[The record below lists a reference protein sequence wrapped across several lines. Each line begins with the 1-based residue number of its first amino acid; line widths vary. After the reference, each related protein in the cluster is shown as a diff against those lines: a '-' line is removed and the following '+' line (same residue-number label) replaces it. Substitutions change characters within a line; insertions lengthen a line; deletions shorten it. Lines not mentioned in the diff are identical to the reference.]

1 MKVVALAGGVGGAK
15 LVDGLA
21 SALPPDDLTVVI
33 NTGDDFD
40 HLGLRICPDIDTV
53 VYTLAGLADPKR
65 GWGRA
70 DESWNFLTELERLGG
85 PTWFRLGDR
94 DLALHVER
102 TRRLMAGETLSEVT
116 EHIRQALGV
125 QARVLPMSDDRV
137 ATVVQTENETLPF
150 QEYFVARRCEPVVRG
165 FTFQGAQQAKP
176 APGVLQALDDA
187 EMIVFCPSNPW
198 VSLDPILAIPG
209 LREVVR
215 SKRAIG
221 ISPIIGRR
229 AVKGPAAKISAEL
242 GVEPS
247 ALGVAQHFQDLL
259 LGWMIDEQDAD
270 LTPQIAALGI
280 RVHTT
285 SILMVDRDD
294 RLRLAEELLQ
304 FGRELCRSNRCGG
317 PNRVFP
323 RSSTA
328 SRGRN

>member
-1 MKVVALAGGVGGAK
+1 LAMKVVALAGGVGGAK
-15 LVDGLA
+15 LVDGLSA
-21 SALPPDDLTVVI
+21 ALPPDDLTVVI

-40 HLGLRICPDIDTV
+40 HMGLRICPDIDTV

-165 FTFQGAQQAKP
+165 FTFQGAPQAKP

-304 FGRELCRSNRCGG
+304 FGRELIEMEA
-317 PNRVFP
+317 
-323 RSSTA
+323 TT
-328 SRGRN
+328 

>member
-304 FGRELCRSNRCGG
+304 FGRELIEMEA
-317 PNRVFP
+317 
-323 RSSTA
+323 TT
-328 SRGRN
+328 

>member
-15 LVDGLA
+15 LVDGLSA
-21 SALPPDDLTVVI
+21 ALPPDDLTVVI

-53 VYTLAGLADPKR
+53 VYTLAGLADPRR

-70 DESWNFLTELERLGG
+70 DESWHFLTELERLGG

-102 TRRLMAGETLSEVT
+102 TRRLRAGETLSEVT
-116 EHIRQALGV
+116 EHICQALGV
-125 QARVLPMSDDRV
+125 QASVLPMSDDRV
-137 ATVVQTENETLPF
+137 ATMVLTENETLPF
-150 QEYFVARRCEPVVRG
+150 QEYFVARRCEPAVRG
-165 FTFQGAQQAKP
+165 FEFQGAQQAKP

-209 LREVVR
+209 MREAVR

-221 ISPIIGRR
+221 ISPILGRR

-247 ALGVAQHFQDLL
+247 ALGVAQHFQELL

-270 LTPQIAALGI
+270 LTPQIAALGMGV
-280 RVHTT
+280 RPTG
-285 SILMVDRDD
+285 ILMVDRDD
-294 RLRLAEELLQ
+294 RRRLAEELLQ
-304 FGRELCRSNRCGG
+304 FGRELIEMEM
-317 PNRVFP
+317 
-323 RSSTA
+323 TT
-328 SRGRN
+328 

>member
-15 LVDGLA
+15 LVDGLSA
-21 SALPPDDLTVVI
+21 ALPPDDLTVVI

-40 HLGLRICPDIDTV
+40 HMGLRICPDIDTV

-70 DESWNFLTELERLGG
+70 DESWHFLAELERLGG

-102 TRRLMAGETLSEVT
+102 TRRLRAGETLSEVT

-176 APGVLQALDDA
+176 APGVLQALHDA

-209 LREVVR
+209 LREAVR
-215 SKRAIG
+215 SKRAVG

-247 ALGVAQHFQDLL
+247 ALGVAQHFKDLL

-294 RLRLAEELLQ
+294 RLRLAKELLQ
-304 FGRELCRSNRCGG
+304 FGRELIEMEA
-317 PNRVFP
+317 
-323 RSSTA
+323 TT
-328 SRGRN
+328 

>member
-221 ISPIIGRR
+221 ITPMLGRR

-247 ALGVAQHFQDLL
+247 ALGVAQHFNDLL

-304 FGRELCRSNRCGG
+304 FGRELIEMEA
-317 PNRVFP
+317 
-323 RSSTA
+323 TT
-328 SRGRN
+328 

>member
-165 FTFQGAQQAKP
+165 FTFQGAPQAKP

-209 LREVVR
+209 LREAVR

-221 ISPIIGRR
+221 ISPILGRR

-247 ALGVAQHFQDLL
+247 ALGVAQHFNDLL

-304 FGRELCRSNRCGG
+304 FGRELIEMEA
-317 PNRVFP
+317 
-323 RSSTA
+323 TT
-328 SRGRN
+328 

>member
-15 LVDGLA
+15 LVDGLSA
-21 SALPPDDLTVVI
+21 ALPPDDLTVVI

-40 HLGLRICPDIDTV
+40 HMGLRICPDIDTV

-70 DESWNFLTELERLGG
+70 DESWHFLAELERLGG

-102 TRRLMAGETLSEVT
+102 TRRLGAGETLSEVT
-116 EHIRQALGV
+116 GHIRQALGV
-125 QARVLPMSDDRV
+125 PVRVLPMSDDRV
-137 ATVVQTENETLPF
+137 ATLVQTENETLPF
-150 QEYFVARRCEPVVRG
+150 QEYFVARRCEPAVRG

-209 LREVVR
+209 LREAVR
-215 SKRAIG
+215 SKRAVG

-247 ALGVAQHFQDLL
+247 ALGVAQHFKDLL

-294 RLRLAEELLQ
+294 RLRLAKELLQ
-304 FGRELCRSNRCGG
+304 FGRELIEMEG
-317 PNRVFP
+317 
-323 RSSTA
+323 TT
-328 SRGRN
+328 

>member
-15 LVDGLA
+15 LVDGLSA
-21 SALPPDDLTVVI
+21 ALPPDDLTVVI

-40 HLGLRICPDIDTV
+40 HMGLRICPDIDTV

-70 DESWNFLTELERLGG
+70 DESWHFLAELERLGG

-102 TRRLMAGETLSEVT
+102 TRRLGAGETLSEVT
-116 EHIRQALGV
+116 GHIRQALGV
-125 QARVLPMSDDRV
+125 PVRVLPMSDDRV
-137 ATVVQTENETLPF
+137 ATLVQTENETLPF
-150 QEYFVARRCEPVVRG
+150 QEYFVARRCEPAVRG

-176 APGVLQALDDA
+176 APGVLQALHDA

-209 LREVVR
+209 LREAVR
-215 SKRAIG
+215 SKRAVG

-247 ALGVAQHFQDLL
+247 ALGVAQHFKDLL

-304 FGRELCRSNRCGG
+304 FGRELIEMEA
-317 PNRVFP
+317 
-323 RSSTA
+323 TT
-328 SRGRN
+328 